1 MKQQFQEQIEYSKS
15 LTRDKANNQLIKEF
29 EQQENYP
36 FTLISTSR
44 HLFRFKR
51 SLKHNNDIDD
61 SNESSEERL

>member
-15 LTRDKANNQLIKEF
+15 QMKDKASNQLMKEF
-29 EQQENYP
+29 ELQLDYP

-44 HLFRFKR
+44 HLFRLKR

-61 SNESSEERL
+61 SGESSEDRL